1 MKKIMFIISKIN
13 NMKMKQ
19 KLIVSYLLVVLLP
32 VLLVGIILTKGM
44 SDMALEQAT
53 NNTVDRV
60 DQIAGKMSEV
70 FKLGSDISRKIFL
83 SSNLMYVLKNRYNS
97 SLEVYLDYQNNMLLD
112 DEIAL
117 HPDVIRDIR
126 LYSMNDTLLNNSR
139 FIPVDKE
146 MYDYQWFSQAFNDNG
161 KISWNYN
168 LNEIKNKYF
177 LSLTR
182 LLKDTNGNP
191 LGILVIEIND
201 KYFDSLLSGM
211 EFDVSIIDSR
221 ERIIASKD
229 KALVGDKLS
238 ILQIGKYKNMDR
250 IVFKEKPSIII
261 DRSFSPE
268 NGENSFKI
276 VSIFPI
282 NTIMSKVWDTFFL
295 GFFIMA
301 GSLLLSLL
309 LIIFFSDAL
318 SKRINQL
325 SRDIHDVA
333 SGNFNVCLNI
343 DGDDE
348 IGQLSADLQHMIKSI
363 RDLIYEVY
371 EVNLQKKQLVIQ
383 QKEIKLRMLANQTNP
398 HFLFNVLET
407 VRSKANCIG
416 AMEIVEIVKLLGKIL
431 RKNLEFES
439 ESITLREELDLVKC
453 YLDLQKYRFNDKID
467 YEINNYLDIDDYK
480 VLPMIIQP
488 IVENSV
494 IHGLETKLGPGKICI
509 DLRKEEDIL
518 KVTVAD
524 NGIGM
529 DDSRLK
535 KIRRSL
541 EEQEYDP
548 NRRVGLR
555 NVYQRIKLRYG
566 EQYGLEISSEINKG
580 TKISILIPE
589 RGDSNVENS
598 DCG

>member
-1 MKKIMFIISKIN
+1 MKKIMLIISKMN

-19 KLIVSYLLVVLLP
+19 KLIVSYLLIVLLP

>member
-1 MKKIMFIISKIN
+1 MKKIMLIISKMN

-19 KLIVSYLLVVLLP
+19 KLIVSYLLIVLLP

-97 SLEVYLDYQNNMLLD
+97 SLEVYLDYQNNKLLD
-112 DEIAL
+112 DEITL
-117 HPDVIRDIR
+117 HADVIRDIR

>member
-494 IHGLETKLGPGKICI
+494 IHGLETKLGPGKIYI
-509 DLRKEEDIL
+509 DLRKEEDKL

-529 DDSRLK
+529 DDSRLNKIK
-535 KIRRSL
+535 KSL

-548 NRRVGLR
+548 SRRVGLR

-566 EQYGLEISSEINKG
+566 EQYGLEISSKTNEG
-580 TKISILIPE
+580 TRISILLPE
-589 RGDSNVENS
+589 RGDSRVENT

>member
-1 MKKIMFIISKIN
+1 
-13 NMKMKQ
+13 
-19 KLIVSYLLVVLLP
+19 
-32 VLLVGIILTKGM
+32 
-44 SDMALEQAT
+44 
-53 NNTVDRV
+53 
-60 DQIAGKMSEV
+60 MSEV